1 MVLCI
6 FVTTTISLGV
16 LSLLLDLMYSKFGN
30 GVFIHPSM
38 NKNGLVDNPNEHVQ
52 VGD

>member
-30 GVFIHPSM
+30 GVFIYPS
-38 NKNGLVDNPNEHVQ
+38 NGLVDNPNEHVQ